1 MTERKPVAP
10 YYAVAL
16 LWLLGGLC
24 LPLYTVTAYG
34 LLAAVS
40 TAVFFLVEKL
50 CRGGG
55 TVAGT
60 TGGEKEKS
68 APAKNPPAKEESGN
82 PELEKM
88 LKDGRLALSEMKRL
102 DDNIADPSVSADIV
116 RLSQVSENLSGGEGR
131 PGQAPSDSEI
141 HGLLFTNHVK
151 TAERL

>member
-40 TAVFFLVEKL
+40 AAVFFLVEKL

-60 TGGEKEKS
+60 TGGEKE
-68 APAKNPPAKEESGN
+68 NPLPLRIRPPRRS
-82 PELEKM
+82 PET
-88 LKDGRLALSEMKRL
+88 RSWRRC
-102 DDNIADPSVSADIV
+102 S
-116 RLSQVSENLSGGEGR
+116 
-131 PGQAPSDSEI
+131 
-141 HGLLFTNHVK
+141 K
-151 TAERL
+151 TAAWP